1 VGYTA
6 VGKDGK
12 SPRLRLRRSG
22 KSMSRLIVL
31 IFVLLLIVGGLIF
44 LSTNAKEVPTH
55 TIETD
60 VSQGAH

>member
-12 SPRLRLRRSG
+12 SPRQHSHQSG

-31 IFVLLLIVGGLIF
+31 IIALVLVVGGLIF
-44 LSTNAKEVPTH
+44 LSTSARQVPTH

>member
-12 SPRLRLRRSG
+12 SPRLHHHQSG
-22 KSMSRLIVL
+22 KSMSRFIVL
-31 IFVLLLIVGGLIF
+31 IIAVVLVIGGLIL
-44 LSTNAKEVPTH
+44 LSTQAKEVPTRM
-55 TIETD
+55 IETD